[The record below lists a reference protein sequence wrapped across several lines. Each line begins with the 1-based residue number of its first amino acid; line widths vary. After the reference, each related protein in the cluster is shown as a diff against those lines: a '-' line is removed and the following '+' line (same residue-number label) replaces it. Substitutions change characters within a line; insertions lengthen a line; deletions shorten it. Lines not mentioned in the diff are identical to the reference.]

1 MAVQIPMS
9 LIIASLA
16 LSGTGIAAYV
26 DVISDIKVVENSQE
40 KEEDRNKER
49 YEQIQEQ
56 LRSIEEFLR
65 ENRSD

>member
-1 MAVQIPMS
+1 MAIQIPMS

-40 KEEDRNKER
+40 NEEDRNKER